1 MQVFLATRVC
11 AFRLIVVA
19 GATAGT
25 VCNLC
30 SSSVIRK
37 QCCDTGY
44 LGNLVALIY
53 QNDVFS
59 SRHAIGALWNLVVDN
74 NGAKIALA
82 SDEGFCK
89 KMVELFRHS
98 DIQVGCR
105 IPARAL
111 LQAVTRG
118 RCRSTLSG

>member
-1 MQVFLATRVC
+1 
-11 AFRLIVVA
+11 
-19 GATAGT
+19 
-25 VCNLC
+25 
-30 SSSVIRK
+30 
-37 QCCDTGY
+37 

-111 LQAVTRG
+111 LQ
-118 RCRSTLSG
+118 